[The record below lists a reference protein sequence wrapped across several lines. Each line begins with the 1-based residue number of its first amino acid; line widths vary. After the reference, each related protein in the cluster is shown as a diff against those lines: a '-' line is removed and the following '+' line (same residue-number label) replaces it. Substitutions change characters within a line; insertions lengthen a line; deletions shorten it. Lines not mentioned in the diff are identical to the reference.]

1 MVRICVIIP
10 AAGSSSRF
18 REGGLGD
25 DPARSKLDED
35 LGGRP
40 LVQRTVELFTKSPA
54 IADRVESIIVAGPH
68 DEEAFADFRLR
79 HGDRLSLLGA
89 SLCRGGRTHRW
100 ETIASAL
107 GHVPESATHVAIHDA
122 ARPCTPEALIEKIF
136 RLCETCPA
144 IVPGLA
150 VSDTIKR
157 VGEARDIEIDD
168 DPVAAILGVSAR
180 ERGRPVEST
189 LDRRGLYAV
198 QTPQVFEIALLRRA
212 YEAARALDPASITDD
227 AMLVECLGEPVTLI
241 EGDARNVKV
250 TRPADITVARALLG
264 LRPPSERE
272 THKRF

>member
-1 MVRICVIIP
+1 MPRICVIIP

-18 REGGLGD
+18 REGDLV
-25 DPARSKLDED
+25 RSKLDED

-54 IADRVESIIVAGPH
+54 IADLVESIIVAGPH
-68 DEEAFADFRLR
+68 DDAALADFRLR
-79 HGDRLSLLGA
+79 HADRLSLLGA
-89 SLCRGGRTHRW
+89 SLCRGGMTHRW

-107 GHVPESATHVAIHDA
+107 EHVPESTTHVAIHDA
-122 ARPCTPEALIEKIF
+122 ARPCTPEALIERLF

-157 VGEARDIEIDD
+157 AGDARDIDRDD
-168 DPVAAILGVSAR
+168 DPVAAILGVSSR
-180 ERGRPVEST
+180 EQGRPVEST

-198 QTPQVFEIALLRRA
+198 QTPQVFEVSLLRRA

-227 AMLVECLGEPVTLI
+227 AMLIEHLGEPVTLI
-241 EGDARNVKV
+241 EGDARNIKV
-250 TRPADITVARALLG
+250 TRPADITIARAILG
-264 LRPPSERE
+264 LKPPGERE